1 VIKEVHATFSP
12 APLSDEFRLAPLGPW
27 PRLFLSGDW
36 TATGWP
42 STMEGAVRAGYLTAE
57 AVSKAAG
64 DAHYFV
70 VPDLKPQGLMR
81 LFQP

>member
-1 VIKEVHATFSP
+1 MIKEVHATFAP
-12 APLSDEFRLAPLGPW
+12 APLSEEFRLCPSTPW

-57 AVSKAAG
+57 ALSKAAG
-64 DAHYFV
+64 NAQQFII
-70 VPDLKPQGLMR
+70 PDLKPQGLMR
-81 LFQP
+81 LFRP

>member
-1 VIKEVHATFSP
+1 MIKEVHATFAP
-12 APLSDEFRLAPLGPW
+12 APAQRSVPPTPTTPW

-36 TATGWP
+36 TVTGWP

-57 AVSKAAG
+57 ALSRAAG
-64 DAHYFV
+64 DARSFL